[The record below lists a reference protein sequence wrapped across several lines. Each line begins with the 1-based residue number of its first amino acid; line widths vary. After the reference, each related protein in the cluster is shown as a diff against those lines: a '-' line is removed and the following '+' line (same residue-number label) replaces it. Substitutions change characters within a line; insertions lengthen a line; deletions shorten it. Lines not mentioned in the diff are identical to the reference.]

1 MYCKIIDISPS
12 TTTAMRVHPQAN
24 GGLGNEKYM
33 NVERYACHDIVCS
46 FTEKVKKFIRELRDV
61 ANHVNTRPNSLG
73 RMDKHKI
80 NFTQKQLHPSM
91 IGLVDLLE
99 SSKDV
104 GQSGMISP
112 WANIDTLLSKNI
124 NKYPNIKYDLFKFI
138 CDEFNDVS
146 LTFDCDNIVD
156 FNRILD
162 HLAMSA
168 YVNFEY
174 KIPEWNPISD
184 PESE

>member
-1 MYCKIIDISPS
+1 
-12 TTTAMRVHPQAN
+12 
-24 GGLGNEKYM
+24 
-33 NVERYACHDIVCS
+33 
-46 FTEKVKKFIRELRDV
+46 
-61 ANHVNTRPNSLG
+61 VNTRPNSLG

-156 FNRILD
+156 FNKILD
-162 HLAMSA
+162 HLAISA

-184 PESE
+184 SESE